1 MIFQNTEYFD
11 RRSQVQ
17 GSPFRVI
24 FLSLTLRAACETLLP
39 ALKKIWYFTND
50 FFYNI
55 LIKYY
60 YPMVLLLTTWRNLG
74 MFNFHKIAENRI
86 KEAMEQGEFD
96 DIKGRGKPLV
106 FEDNTF
112 IPPELQSEKEIK
124 AATDLLESLE
134 DEQERYR
141 QVQKVNFMV
150 TKVNMSRKRPI
161 NLERNQIYY
170 RKVVE
175 RTTVRKK

>member
-1 MIFQNTEYFD
+1 
-11 RRSQVQ
+11 
-17 GSPFRVI
+17 
-24 FLSLTLRAACETLLP
+24 
-39 ALKKIWYFTND
+39 
-50 FFYNI
+50 
-55 LIKYY
+55 
-60 YPMVLLLTTWRNLG
+60 

-86 KEAMEQGEFD
+86 KEAMERGEFD
-96 DIKGRGKPLV
+96 NIKGRGKPLV
-106 FEDNTF
+106 FEDESFIPPDLRMAYKMLKNAGF
-112 IPPELQSEKEIK
+112 IPPELQGEKEIK

-141 QVQKVNFMV
+141 QVQKVNLMV

-161 NLERNQIYY
+161 NLEKNQIYY

>member
-1 MIFQNTEYFD
+1 M
-11 RRSQVQ
+11 
-17 GSPFRVI
+17 
-24 FLSLTLRAACETLLP
+24 P
-39 ALKKIWYFTND
+39 A
-50 FFYNI
+50 
-55 LIKYY
+55 
-60 YPMVLLLTTWRNLG
+60 

-96 DIKGRGKPLV
+96 NIKGRGKPLV
-106 FEDNTF
+106 FEDDSLVPPDLRMAYKMLKNAGF

-124 AATDLLESLE
+124 TAIELLEGLE

-141 QVQKVNFMV
+141 QVQKVNLMI

-161 NLERNQIYY
+161 NLEKDQIYY